1 MRRFFLPFFGGRLA
15 GAGTARSGIAAAA
28 RTAYLHRIMRRLLER
43 EIPRAWV
50 RVSLLALTGAF
61 CLLLGISLAWV
72 RQLSRDLPSPAVIQ
86 EIAPSLKTLVLSAR
100 GDTIHEFYRENR
112 AVVALPR
119 IPLRLRQAV
128 VAIEDRRFYDHY
140 GVDARR
146 LVKII
151 WVNLTSRSRPGAS
164 TLTQQLARNLFLTP
178 EKTVSRKLKEI
189 ILALQIEQT
198 YTKDEILAMYL
209 NQIYLGRGAYG
220 VQAASRTYFGK
231 DVQDIA
237 DGEAALLAGLIQNP
251 GRFNPFTHADAAY
264 RRRAIVLQAM
274 VDTGSLTR
282 AEAEEIGRT
291 RVRLADPDEALGR
304 ADFGGYFFEEV
315 RQHLERRYGVA
326 ALYEG
331 GLRVTTT
338 LDPVAQRLMEQAVE
352 HNLTRYEKEFGYRH
366 SRARY
371 LRQLEAEEPGARP
384 VYLQCA
390 ALLMDAGTG
399 AVRAMVGGRS
409 FRESKFNRAVQA
421 RRQPGSV
428 FKPFVYLAAVERG
441 YTPAS
446 ILMDTPVVI
455 DTGAGLWRPQNYS
468 GKFEG
473 PITLRY
479 ALAHSINC
487 PTARFYLDFGLS
499 PVLDAARS
507 VGIASE
513 LPRVPAVFLGA
524 GEISLAEAVAAY
536 AVFGQQGIH
545 AEPYLI
551 SRVETAQG
559 EVLEENGPRLREA
572 LDPATAYIMADLLQ
586 STLREG
592 TGARAGQ
599 YGFRGNGGG
608 KTGTTNDCTDAWFI
622 GFTPRLCAGVWVG
635 FDDKV
640 SMGRKKTGAVMALP
654 VWAEFMG
661 KLADNGADEPFA
673 RPAGV
678 VERPV
683 CLDTGLLATTR
694 CPRTRLEVFLE
705 ATAPATACPRHP
717 GPLIDPARV
726 RWTPEVPAGG
736 EAPDDPEAADQP
748 DRPGGDRP

>member
-1 MRRFFLPFFGGRLA
+1 MP
-15 GAGTARSGIAAAA
+15 
-28 RTAYLHRIMRRLLER
+28 RLLER

-61 CLLLGISLAWV
+61 CLLLGISIAWI
-72 RQLSRDLPSPAVIQ
+72 RHLSRDLPSPAVIQ

-112 AVVALPR
+112 AIVALPR
-119 IPLRLRQAV
+119 IPLRLQQAV

-146 LVKII
+146 IVKII

-178 EKTVSRKLKEI
+178 EKTISRKLKEI

-220 VQAASRTYFGK
+220 VQAAARTYFGK
-231 DVQDIA
+231 DVRDLA
-237 DGEAALLAGLIQNP
+237 DPELTLLAGLIQNP

-264 RRRAIVLQAM
+264 RRRAIVLQSM
-274 VDTGSLTR
+274 VETGSLTR
-282 AEAEEIGRT
+282 EGAEEIGRT
-291 RVRLADPDEALGR
+291 QVRLADPDEVLNH

-338 LDPVAQRLMEQAVE
+338 LDPTAQRFIEQAVE
-352 HNLTRYEKEFGYRH
+352 RHLTSFEKDFGYRH

-371 LRQLEAEEPGARP
+371 LRQIEAEEAGARP

-390 ALLMDAGTG
+390 ALLMDSQTG
-399 AVRAMVGGRS
+399 AVLGMVGGRS

-473 PITLRY
+473 PVTLRY
-479 ALAHSINC
+479 ALSHSINC

-499 PVLDAARS
+499 PVLDAARKL
-507 VGIASE
+507 GIASD

-524 GEISLAEAVAAY
+524 GEVSLIEVVAAY
-536 AVFGQQGIH
+536 AAFGDQGIH

-559 EVLEENGPRLREA
+559 EVLEENGPHLREA
-572 LDPATAYIMADLLQ
+572 LDPATAYLMADLLQ

-599 YGFRGNGGG
+599 YGFRGTGAG
-608 KTGTTNDCTDAWFI
+608 KTGTTNDCTDAWFV

-640 SMGRKKTGAVMALP
+640 TMGRKKTGAVMALP
-654 VWAEFMG
+654 VWADFMG
-661 KLADNGADEPFA
+661 KITDSDTDEPFP
-673 RPAGV
+673 RPAGITDK
-678 VERPV
+678 PV
-683 CLDTGLLATTR
+683 CRDTGLLATTR
-694 CPRTRLEVFLE
+694 CPQIRLEVFLE
-705 ATAPATACPRHP
+705 RNTPGLPCPRHP
-717 GPLIDPARV
+717 GPLLDASRV
-726 RWTPEVPAGG
+726 RETTTAPAAN
-736 EAPDDPEAADQP
+736 EAPEDPEAHDLP
-748 DRPGGDRP
+748 DPPG

>member
-1 MRRFFLPFFGGRLA
+1 MP
-15 GAGTARSGIAAAA
+15 
-28 RTAYLHRIMRRLLER
+28 RLLER
-43 EIPRAWV
+43 EIPRVWV

-61 CLLLGISLAWV
+61 CLLMGISIAWI
-72 RQLSRDLPSPAVIQ
+72 RHLSRDLPSPAVIQ

-100 GDTIHEFYRENR
+100 GDTIHEFFRENR
-112 AVVALPR
+112 AIVALPR
-119 IPLRLRQAV
+119 IPLRLQQAV

-146 LVKII
+146 IVKII

-220 VQAASRTYFGK
+220 VQAAARTYFGK
-231 DVQDIA
+231 DVRDLA
-237 DGEAALLAGLIQNP
+237 DPELTLLAGLIQNP

-264 RRRAIVLQAM
+264 RRRAIVLQSM
-274 VDTGSLTR
+274 VETGSLTR
-282 AEAEEIGRT
+282 EKAEEIGRT
-291 RVRLADPDEALGR
+291 QVRLADPDDVLNHV
-304 ADFGGYFFEEV
+304 DFGGYFFEEV

-338 LDPVAQRLMEQAVE
+338 LDPAAQRFMEQAVE
-352 HNLTRYEKEFGYRH
+352 RHLTRFEKDFGYRH

-371 LRQLEAEEPGARP
+371 LRQIEAEEAGARP

-390 ALLMDAGTG
+390 ALLMDSQTG
-399 AVRAMVGGRS
+399 AVLGMVGGRS

-428 FKPFVYLAAVERG
+428 FKPFVYLAAIERG

-473 PITLRY
+473 PVTLRY
-479 ALAHSINC
+479 ALSHSINC

-499 PVLDAARS
+499 PVLDAARGTRHRQRSAARS
-507 VGIASE
+507 VGVPRRGRSQPDRGGGRLRRVRRPGYPRRTVPHLARGDGAGRSARGERSASAGGTRPGNRLHHGGSAAE
-513 LPRVPAVFLGA
+513 HAARGHRRACRPVRLPRHRRRQDRHDERLHRRLVRRLHPPPLRRRLGRLRRQGHHGAQEDRRRHGVA
-524 GEISLAEAVAAY
+524 GVGRFHGKDRRQRRGRSR
-536 AVFGQQGIH
+536 
-545 AEPYLI
+545 
-551 SRVETAQG
+551 SRV
-559 EVLEENGPRLREA
+559 
-572 LDPATAYIMADLLQ
+572 
-586 STLREG
+586 
-592 TGARAGQ
+592 
-599 YGFRGNGGG
+599 
-608 KTGTTNDCTDAWFI
+608 
-622 GFTPRLCAGVWVG
+622 
-635 FDDKV
+635 
-640 SMGRKKTGAVMALP
+640 
-654 VWAEFMG
+654 
-661 KLADNGADEPFA
+661 
-673 RPAGV
+673 RPASRSV
-678 VERPV
+678 RSAATRDSWPRP
-683 CLDTGLLATTR
+683 AARRPAWR
-694 CPRTRLEVFLE
+694 CSWSART
-705 ATAPATACPRHP
+705 PGSSCSRHP
-717 GPLIDPARV
+717 GPLLDASRMRETPPPPA
-726 RWTPEVPAGG
+726 AD
-736 EAPDDPEAADQP
+736 EAPEDPEAHDLP
-748 DRPGGDRP
+748 DPPG

>member
-1 MRRFFLPFFGGRLA
+1 MP
-15 GAGTARSGIAAAA
+15 
-28 RTAYLHRIMRRLLER
+28 RLLDQ
-43 EIPRAWV
+43 EIPRVWV
-50 RVSLLALTGAF
+50 RVSLLALIGTF
-61 CLLLGISLAWV
+61 CLLMGISIAWI
-72 RQLSRDLPSPAVIQ
+72 RHLSRDLPSPAVIQ

-119 IPLRLRQAV
+119 IPLRLQQAV

-146 LVKII
+146 IVKII

-220 VQAASRTYFGK
+220 VQAAARTYFGK
-231 DVQDIA
+231 DVRDLA
-237 DGEAALLAGLIQNP
+237 DPELTLVAGLIQNP

-264 RRRAIVLQAM
+264 RRRAIVLQSM
-274 VDTGSLTR
+274 VETGSLTR
-282 AEAEEIGRT
+282 ERAEEIGRT
-291 RVRLADPDEALGR
+291 QVRLADPDDVLNHV
-304 ADFGGYFFEEV
+304 DFGGYFFEEV
-315 RQHLERRYGVA
+315 RQHLERRYGIA

-338 LDPVAQRLMEQAVE
+338 LDPAAQRFMEQAVE
-352 HNLTRYEKEFGYRH
+352 RHLTRFEKDFGYRH

-371 LRQLEAEEPGARP
+371 LRQIEAEEAGARP

-390 ALLMDAGTG
+390 ALLLDSQTG
-399 AVRAMVGGRS
+399 AVLGMVGGRS

-428 FKPFVYLAAVERG
+428 FKPFVYLAAIERG

-468 GKFEG
+468 GKFAG
-473 PITLRY
+473 PVTLRY
-479 ALAHSINC
+479 ALSHSINC
-487 PTARFYLDFGLS
+487 PTARFYLDFGLG
-499 PVLDAARS
+499 PVLDAAREL
-507 VGIASE
+507 GIASD
-513 LPRVPAVFLGA
+513 LPRVPSVFLGA
-524 GEISLAEAVAAY
+524 GEVSLIEVVAAY
-536 AVFGQQGIH
+536 AAFGDQGIH

-559 EVLEENGPRLREA
+559 EVLEENGPHLREA

-599 YGFRGNGGG
+599 YGFSGIGAG
-608 KTGTTNDCTDAWFI
+608 KTGTTNDCTDAWFV

-640 SMGRKKTGAVMALP
+640 TMGRKKTGAVMALP
-654 VWAEFMG
+654 VWADFMG
-661 KLADNGADEPFA
+661 KIVGSDADEPFP
-673 RPAGV
+673 RPAGIT
-678 VERPV
+678 ERPV
-683 CLDTGLLATTR
+683 CRDTGLLATTR
-694 CPRTRLEVFLE
+694 CPQTRLEVFLE
-705 ATAPATACPRHP
+705 RSTPGSPCSRHP
-717 GPLIDPARV
+717 GPLLDASRV
-726 RWTPEVPAGG
+726 RETPPPPAAD
-736 EAPDDPEAADQP
+736 EAPEDPEAHDLP
-748 DRPGGDRP
+748 DPPGRDAP

>member
-1 MRRFFLPFFGGRLA
+1 MP
-15 GAGTARSGIAAAA
+15 
-28 RTAYLHRIMRRLLER
+28 RLLER
-43 EIPRAWV
+43 EIPRTWV
-50 RVSLLALTGAF
+50 RVSLLALAGAS
-61 CLLLGISLAWV
+61 CLLLGISIAWI
-72 RQLSRDLPSPAVIQ
+72 RHLSRDLPSPAVIQ

-119 IPLRLRQAV
+119 IPRRLQQAV

-146 LVKII
+146 IVKII

-178 EKTVSRKLKEI
+178 EKTISRKLKEI

-198 YTKDEILAMYL
+198 YTKDEILGMYL

-220 VQAASRTYFGK
+220 VQAAARTYFGK
-231 DVQDIA
+231 DVRDLA
-237 DGEAALLAGLIQNP
+237 DAELTLLAGLIQNP
-251 GRFNPFTHADAAY
+251 GRFNPFTHAEAAY

-274 VDTGSLTR
+274 TETGDLTR
-282 AEAEEIGRT
+282 EEAEEIGRT
-291 RVRLADPDEALGR
+291 QVRLADPDEVLNH

-338 LDPVAQRLMEQAVE
+338 LDPAAQRFMEQAVE
-352 HNLTRYEKEFGYRH
+352 RHLTRFEKDFGYRH

-371 LRQLEAEEPGARP
+371 LRQVEAEEPGARP

-390 ALLMDAGTG
+390 ALLLDSQTG
-399 AVRAMVGGRS
+399 AVLGMVGGRS

-428 FKPFVYLAAVERG
+428 FKPFVYLAAVRRG

-473 PITLRY
+473 PVTLRY
-479 ALAHSINC
+479 ALSHSINC
-487 PTARFYLDFGLS
+487 PTARFYLDFGLA
-499 PVLDAARS
+499 PVLEAARDL
-507 VGIASE
+507 GITSD

-524 GEISLAEAVAAY
+524 GEVGLSEVVAAY
-536 AVFGQQGIH
+536 ASFGDQGIH

-551 SRVETAQG
+551 TRVETAQG
-559 EVLEENGPRLREA
+559 EVLEENGPHLSEA

-599 YGFRGNGGG
+599 YGFRGTGAG
-608 KTGTTNDCTDAWFI
+608 KTGTTNDCTDAWFV

-640 SMGRKKTGAVMALP
+640 SMGRRKTGAVMALP
-654 VWAEFMG
+654 VWADFMG
-661 KLADNGADEPFA
+661 KIADNGADEPFP
-673 RPAGV
+673 RPAGIA
-678 VERPV
+678 ERPV
-683 CLDTGLLATTR
+683 CAETGLLATTR
-694 CPRTRLEVFLE
+694 CAQTRLELFLE
-705 ATAPATACPRHP
+705 RGAPAAPCSRHP
-717 GPLIDPARV
+717 GPLLEASRV
-726 RWTPEVPAGG
+726 REASPPPPTD
-736 EAPDDPEAADQP
+736 EAPEDPEAADLP
-748 DRPGGDRP
+748 DPPGR